1 MSPSEDSLDHE
12 DPSKG
17 EAVPGTLYL
26 VATPIGNLED
36 ITHRAVKVL
45 SSVDMIAAEDTRKTK
60 ILLDHYAIRKP
71 MVSYFSYNER
81 FRAPQLIEKLKEGR
95 SIALVSDAGTPG
107 ISDPAFH
114 IVQSCLESGIPIVP
128 IPGPSAFVSALIVS
142 GLPTDRF
149 VFEGFLPMKKG
160 RKTKLGILSSEQR
173 TIVLYESPHRVLK
186 TLEEIRTAF
195 GERNVVVARELTK
208 KFEEIVRGSISQVLE
223 DLQRKPTRG
232 EYVVVIEGRSKH
244 ADAEPS

>member
-1 MSPSEDSLDHE
+1 MSPSKDTVDREP
-12 DPSKG
+12 PSKG
-17 EAVPGTLYL
+17 AVVPGTLYL

-45 SSVDMIAAEDTRKTK
+45 SSVDLIAAEDTRKTK
-60 ILLDHYAIRKP
+60 ILLDHYAISKP

-81 FRAPQLIEKLKEGR
+81 HRAPQLIEKLKEGQ
-95 SIALVSDAGTPG
+95 SLALVSDAGTPG

-160 RKTKLGILSSEQR
+160 RKTKLGILSTEQH

-186 TLEEIRTAF
+186 TLGEIRIAF
-195 GERNVVVARELTK
+195 GERNVAVARELTK
-208 KFEEIVRGSISQVLE
+208 KFEEIVRGPISLVLE
-223 DLQRKPTRG
+223 ELQRKPTRG
-232 EYVVVIEGRSKH
+232 EYVLVIEGRSKH
-244 ADAEPS
+244 SEAEPS

>member
-1 MSPSEDSLDHE
+1 MILSKDYENPGN
-12 DPSKG
+12 PSKG
-17 EAVPGTLYL
+17 QAVPGTLYL

-45 SSVDMIAAEDTRKTK
+45 SSVDLIAAEDTRKTR
-60 ILLDHYAIRKP
+60 ILLDHYAISKP
-71 MVSYFSYNER
+71 MMSYFSYNER
-81 FRAPQLIEKLKEGR
+81 HRAPQLIEKLKEGQ

-114 IVQSCLESGIPIVP
+114 IVQSCLSSGIPIVP
-128 IPGPSAFVSALIVS
+128 IPGPSAFISALVVS

-160 RKTKLGILSSEQR
+160 RKTKLGILSIEQR
-173 TIVLYESPHRVLK
+173 TIVLYESPHRILK
-186 TLEEIRTAF
+186 TLEEIRAVF

-208 KFEEIVRGSISQVLE
+208 KFEEIVRGPISPVIEELH
-223 DLQRKPTRG
+223 RKPIRG
-232 EYVVVIEGRSKH
+232 EYVLVIEGRSKH
-244 ADAEPS
+244 SEPDPS